1 MVPNSISDNDFDER
15 IRRGLM
21 DKEPS
26 VIGAALNLY
35 HEEMKKGS
43 VIKYKGLASNFV
55 TILK

>member
-1 MVPNSISDNDFDER
+1 MSPSSVTDAEFDER
-15 IRRGLM
+15 ARRGLM

-35 HEEMKKGS
+35 HEELKRGQVMR
-43 VIKYKGLASNFV
+43 YKGLVSNFV